1 MNTNNTKYR
10 VITALLLVLASKLL
24 LYAGLLKG
32 YSAYVVQPFLWF
44 LAFFILFDIVD
55 RKSATLY
62 ISLLLASINIGA
74 LMVIGIISGWGLNS
88 YDTSIYGIVLNI
100 LRITPYVLGLEFLRA
115 TVFQRLRSY
124 KSLDRSIV
132 LVAALFT
139 VIMVSLSK
147 FVLSFSDETIML
159 KLIISSLLPMF
170 SLNLFLSYLLLGG
183 GVWNTVSFSL
193 TTYVFTFIAP
203 VLPNIPWY
211 IEGIAY
217 TAIYLI
223 LIMFTILI
231 LGEVGIPRIELK
243 KNTLT
248 KRIIGIVSYLSI
260 LVVLLLIFA
269 GGFKPFVIASGS
281 MEPNINIGDI
291 VLVQPTDIN
300 EIKVGNIIAYH
311 VSNRIVVHR
320 VVEVLNNNGKIYLKT
335 KGDANLDADPG
346 LVTERAVLGKIAF
359 TIPRVGFIALGFQYM
374 MVNYPFLLPA
384 LIVGSLL
391 LYAILALVGKDIRK
405 YMTWRWG
412 I

>member
-74 LMVIGIISGWGLNS
+74 LMVIGIVSGWGLNS

-147 FVLSFSDETIML
+147 FILSFSDETIML

-291 VLVQPTDIN
+291 VLVQPTDMN

-346 LVTERAVLGKIAF
+346 LVTERVILGKIAL
-359 TIPRVGFIALGFQYM
+359 TIPRVGFIALGFQYV

-384 LIVGSLL
+384 LIVASLL

>member
-74 LMVIGIISGWGLNS
+74 LMVIGIVSGWGLNS

>member
-1 MNTNNTKYR
+1 MNLNNTNYR
-10 VITALLLVLASKLL
+10 IIMALLFVLVGKLL
-24 LYAGLLKG
+24 LYAGLLRG

-62 ISLLLASINIGA
+62 VSLLLASIDIGA

-88 YDTSIYGIVLNI
+88 YDTSIYGMVLNI
-100 LRITPYVLGLEFLRA
+100 LRITPYILGLEFLRA
-115 TVFQRLRSY
+115 AIFQRLRSY
-124 KSLDRSIV
+124 KSLDRNIILVSI
-132 LVAALFT
+132 LFT

-147 FVLSFSDETIML
+147 FVLSFGDETVML
-159 KLIISSLLPMF
+159 KLVISSLLPLF

-183 GVWNTVSFSL
+183 GVWNTVVFSL
-193 TTYVFTFIAP
+193 TTYIFVFIAP
-203 VLPNIPWY
+203 ILPDIPWY

-217 TAIYLI
+217 TAIYLV
-223 LIMFTILI
+223 LIMLTILI
-231 LGEVGIPRIELK
+231 LGDVDIPRIELK
-243 KNTLT
+243 KDALS
-248 KRIIGIVSYLSI
+248 KKIIGIISYLSV
-260 LVVLLLIFA
+260 LVVLLLIFV

-291 VLVQPTDIN
+291 VLVYPTNIGKIGVDDI
-300 EIKVGNIIAYH
+300 VAYQL
-311 VSNRIVVHR
+311 SNRIVVHR
-320 VVEVLNNNGKIYLKT
+320 VIEVFNNGGKVYLKT
-335 KGDANLDADPG
+335 KGDANSDADPG
-346 LVTERAVLGKIAF
+346 LVTEKAVIGKIAF
-359 TIPRVGFIALGFQYM
+359 TIPRIGFIVLGFQYV

-391 LYAILALVGKDIRK
+391 LYAILALVGEDIRK

>member
-1 MNTNNTKYR
+1 M
-10 VITALLLVLASKLL
+10 ALLLVSVSKLL
-24 LYAGLLKG
+24 LYTGLLKG

-62 ISLLLASINIGA
+62 VSLLLASINIGA
-74 LMVIGIISGWGLNS
+74 LMVIGIVSGWGLNS

-115 TVFQRLRSY
+115 TIFQYLRSY
-124 KSLDRSIV
+124 KSLDRNIV

-139 VIMVSLSK
+139 VVMVSLSK
-147 FVLSFSDETIML
+147 FVLSFSDETVML
-159 KLIISSLLPMF
+159 KLIISSLLPLF

-183 GVWNTVSFSL
+183 GVWSTVSFSL
-193 TTYVFTFIAP
+193 ATYVFTFIAP

-223 LIMFTILI
+223 LMMFTIVI

-243 KNTLT
+243 KSTLA
-248 KRIIGIVSYLSI
+248 KKIAGIMSYLSI
-260 LVVLLLIFA
+260 LAVLLLIFA

-291 VLVQPTDIN
+291 VLVQPRSID
-300 EIKVGNIIAYH
+300 EIKVGDIVAYH

-320 VVEVLNNNGKIYLKT
+320 VVEVLNNNGKLYLKT

-346 LVTERAVLGKIAF
+346 LITERAVVGKIAF
-359 TIPRVGFIALGFQYM
+359 TIPRIGFIALGFQYV